1 MHHLTEI
8 EIPKLRKTRR
18 QSGGE
23 ENSSITR
30 KQDFVIKNKCESYN
44 ECIQY

>member
-8 EIPKLRKTRR
+8 EMPKRKTR
-18 QSGGE
+18 QSDGE

-30 KQDFVIKNKCESYN
+30 KQDVVIKNKCECYY
-44 ECIQY
+44 ECI